1 MLSSKLADLEAQG
14 YLYFSFRQLQD
25 QTGMS
30 PQALRSSLNRLK
42 NKGHIAMPLRGFYV
56 ILPPRYRLWGCLPA
70 EQFIP
75 GLMAYL
81 GESYYVGLLSAAAYH
96 GAAHHRPQIFQ
107 VVVDKPRR
115 KIVCGRVRVEFVV
128 RNNAKE
134 VPTQNRNTPT
144 GYVSVSIPEATAY
157 DLVGYAKKS
166 GGLDN
171 VATLLSELATDLDK
185 NKLLEVASISPMCWT
200 QRLGYL
206 LDLIERYDLSDAL
219 AELVNQNN
227 PVKALLLPSAKTSD
241 SAIDKRWK
249 LLVNT
254 LVEPE
259 I

>member
-14 YLYFSFRQLQD
+14 YMYFSFRQLQD

-30 PQALRSSLNRLK
+30 SQALRSSLNRLK
-42 NKGHIAMPLRGFYV
+42 KKNHIAMPMRGFYV
-56 ILPPRYRLWGCLPA
+56 ILPPRYRSWGCLPA

-81 GESYYVGLLSAAAYH
+81 GDPYYVGLLSAAAYH

-115 KIVCGRVRVEFVV
+115 KIVCGKVSVAFVV
-128 RNNAKE
+128 RNNAKK

-144 GYVSVSIPEATAY
+144 GYLPISTPETTVF

-171 VATLLSELATDLDK
+171 VATLLTELAASLDK
-185 NKLLEVASISPMCWT
+185 NKLLEVASISPMSWT

-206 LDLIERYDLSDAL
+206 LDLIERHDLSDGL
-219 AELVNQNN
+219 AELVNQKS
-227 PVKALLLPSAKTSD
+227 PVKALLLPSTKTNVSEM
-241 SAIDKRWK
+241 DKRWK
-249 LLVNT
+249 LKVNT
-254 LVEPE
+254 VVEPE